1 MCWERHG
8 NETNDVPL
16 FRLKAFEFN
25 VTNTFCKLDRLNQS
39 TVVKSLI
46 MAYLFKTAMHSCIV
60 NYSCTIIKKKSV
72 HSLDNSTH
80 HFFLLP
86 IFLLLLQGCSL
97 LEFDETKIVVAMA
110 SQARIYNFEQS

>member
-1 MCWERHG
+1 
-8 NETNDVPL
+8 VPL

-60 NYSCTIIKKKSV
+60 NYSCTIIKKKV
-72 HSLDNSTH
+72 FTLWIIAHTIFFFFPFFYCCYRVVRCWSLMK
-80 HFFLLP
+80 P
-86 IFLLLLQGCSL
+86 
-97 LEFDETKIVVAMA
+97 
-110 SQARIYNFEQS
+110 R